1 MTASRLVVKPR
12 QRCLCT
18 TRPEQRREERRPSVR
33 SINIA
38 QHLQSAITIVLCLQ
52 DKCVDDAG
60 ISTWSGLTELYEIVP
75 RDRQGFMLHGMQT
88 RSPIANLGTDSR
100 FYVTKII
107 SDALC

>member
-1 MTASRLVVKPR
+1 MEPC
-12 QRCLCT
+12 QRRFCT

-52 DKCVDDAG
+52 DKRVDDAG
-60 ISTWSGLTELYEIVP
+60 IHTWIGLTELYEIVP
-75 RDRQGFMLHGMQT
+75 RDRQGFRLPGMQA
-88 RSPIANLGTDSR
+88 RSPIEDLGTDST

-107 SDALC
+107 ISDALC